1 MRCAPFSFVF
11 AWLTLRHKTEIM
23 LHALFVWLKSM
34 GDLLVIKGWN
44 ASLVRVLSALFI
56 IAVLVAAALGIYWF
70 VRLVFHKIL
79 MGIKRKRHK
88 KWPEIFIERKL
99 LHYFCYFLLAVLYRK
114 MVPYIFEELPGWI
127 PFMGKLFS
135 LVVLV
140 FAMRVTTG
148 FLWVFYD
155 LYRVKMREQPIAM
168 KGLIQFVCIG
178 VYFCSAIIAISILI
192 DRSPLV
198 FIGGLSAASAVLML
212 VFKDS
217 ITGLVAGVQLA
228 RNDMVRIGDWITMP
242 GQGVDGTVIDISL
255 TTVKVKN
262 FDLTVIMVP
271 AYLLITQSVQ
281 NWRGLN
287 VSGGRRIMRS
297 VYIDMTRIQICTPAM
312 LQQFALIPALK
323 EFMSRYADDTA
334 ALPLTNVEVYMK
346 YMEDYL
352 RRHPDI
358 QQGSDFYLLVRQLP
372 AEDIGLPVQ
381 IYCYANTPV
390 WKDYEAIATQIMAHA
405 LAVLP
410 AFGLGIY
417 ERSAQPDLRELDTAR
432 ITR

>member
-1 MRCAPFSFVF
+1 
-11 AWLTLRHKTEIM
+11 M
-23 LHALFVWLKSM
+23 LHALFVWIKSIA
-34 GDLLVIKGWN
+34 DLLVANGWN
-44 ASLVRVLSALFI
+44 ATLVRLLSALFI
-56 IAVLVAAALGIYWF
+56 VAVLVAAAWGIYWF
-70 VRLVFHKIL
+70 VRFVFHKIL

-88 KWPEIFIERKL
+88 TWPEIFIRRKL
-99 LHYFCYFLLAVLYRK
+99 LHYFCYFLLSVLYLK
-114 MVPYIFEELPGWI
+114 MVPYIFEELPAWI
-127 PFMGKLFS
+127 PFMHKLFS

-140 FAMRVTTG
+140 FAMRVATG
-148 FLWVFYD
+148 ILWVFYD
-155 LYRVKMREQPIAM
+155 LYKVKLREQPIAM
-168 KGLIQFVCIG
+168 KGLIQFICIG
-178 VYFCSAIIAISILI
+178 VYFCSAIIAISILV
-192 DRSPLV
+192 DKSPLV

-242 GQGVDGTVIDISL
+242 AQGVDGTVIDISL

-297 VYIDMTRIQICTPAM
+297 VNIDITTVQVCTPAM
-312 LQQFALIPALK
+312 LQAFAEIPALK
-323 EFMSRYADDTA
+323 DFIVPIMNDAVT
-334 ALPLTNVEVYMK
+334 LPLTNVEVYMK
-346 YMEDYL
+346 YMESYL
-352 RRHPDI
+352 RRHPGI
-358 QQGSDFYLLVRQLP
+358 QQDADFYLLVRQLP

-390 WKDYEAIATQIMAHA
+390 WKDYEAIATQIMSHA
-405 LAVLP
+405 LAILP
-410 AFGLGIY
+410 AFSLGIY
-417 ERSAQPDLRELDTAR
+417 ERTGQNDARQLDMSR
-432 ITR
+432 INR